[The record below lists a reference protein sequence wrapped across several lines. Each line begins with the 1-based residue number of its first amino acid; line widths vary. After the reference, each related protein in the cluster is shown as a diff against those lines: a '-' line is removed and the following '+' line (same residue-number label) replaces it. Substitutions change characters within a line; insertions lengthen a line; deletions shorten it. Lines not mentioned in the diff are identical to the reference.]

1 MSHIRVKRRDT
12 QGAYDML
19 ILTRRP
25 VEAINIGDEIVL
37 TVLGVTGGQVRF
49 GIDAPRSIPIDRAE
63 VFERKRL
70 RLAEEVSGNV
80 ALPPSQRR
88 GDGD

>member
-1 MSHIRVKRRDT
+1 
-12 QGAYDML
+12 ML

-25 VEAINIGDEIVL
+25 VEAINIGEEIVL

-63 VFERKRL
+63 VFERKR
-70 RLAEEVSGNV
+70 RKVANEARGNV
-80 ALPPSQRR
+80 TQAPPQTQTQTQPQTEPQEPPPR
-88 GDGD
+88 

>member
-1 MSHIRVKRRDT
+1 
-12 QGAYDML
+12 ML

-25 VEAINIGDEIVL
+25 VEAINIGEEIVL

-63 VFERKRL
+63 VFERKR
-70 RLAEEVSGNV
+70 RKVAEEARGNV
-80 ALPPSQRR
+80 NGNNNTPPPTQPQPEREPR
-88 GDGD
+88 

>member
-1 MSHIRVKRRDT
+1 
-12 QGAYDML
+12 ML

-63 VFERKRL
+63 VFERKRRKL
-70 RLAEEVSGNV
+70 DGGSER
-80 ALPPSQRR
+80 QRR
-88 GDGD
+88 PAPESAPLTAA

>member
-1 MSHIRVKRRDT
+1 
-12 QGAYDML
+12 ML

-25 VEAINIGDEIVL
+25 VEAINIGEEIVL

-70 RLAEEVSGNV
+70 KMAAEAHGNDTV
-80 ALPPSQRR
+80 NGNTPTPPQQQDRERR
-88 GDGD
+88 

>member
-1 MSHIRVKRRDT
+1 MNHHHGRRQ
-12 QGAYDML
+12 QGML

-25 VEAINIGDEIVL
+25 VEAINIGEEIVL

-63 VFERKRL
+63 VFERKR
-70 RLAEEVSGNV
+70 RKVAAEGDTST
-80 ALPPSQRR
+80 APPPTQEQPERERR
-88 GDGD
+88 

>member
-1 MSHIRVKRRDT
+1 
-12 QGAYDML
+12 ML

-25 VEAINIGDEIVL
+25 AEAINIGEEIVL

-63 VFERKRL
+63 VFERKR
-70 RLAEEVSGNV
+70 RKVAEAHGISIGIGNT
-80 ALPPSQRR
+80 PPTTQEQPESERR
-88 GDGD
+88 